1 MLKKDFFK
9 KPFVVFTF
17 STTAVCLIGYANVKI
32 YQQKQ
37 LKLAEFKNKEPAAAQ
52 RGLASDTGYRFG
64 GSCDSQG
71 SWTKQALSQ
80 TAVIRDVVNTLKD
93 DPNCK
98 GIEAAVGSLRT
109 AENYNQETDREGV
122 STAGWDSLPGEM
134 KALTN
139 LMGKGGE
146 SNRKDV
152 IQVLM
157 GKTIENT
164 VLSGNI
170 KNLLVRSERTMSTGL
185 NLLNQ
190 TLDVLPSM
198 DKCLSGHPDQALA
211 LFGASLKL
219 TSAFLSSGD
228 TPPGKI
234 GTTIAK
240 LVTFLHDKKYSSILK
255 NLNES
260 EYWMSMSCILETT
273 TEAYCAASDAYDM
286 QKYSLEERN
295 LKKSGDAPLEG
306 YYILVRELPIIT
318 NWLQKV
324 QLGVQPRRKAD
335 VAYTSETLDSYNEF
349 KKTQLEL
356 MVTYAE
362 QMDLVAAAKTQDE
375 KMQRVYEMVMKLN
388 RQITGGSG
396 QNFFTS
402 GMAEIKIPFYLI
414 GRNAVPTEVSGAG
427 GEGMRQKMSTSEYL
441 QQGGNYVAEFH
452 SPDALASRIG
462 ENLKSLINTASDS
475 AGEYFQARTIVDPAN
490 LVDESVTSQNLT
502 VYKSLKNVSA
512 YLDKLIE
519 RSAANKTNKIQ
530 LKNMIETKLRIDEVV
545 ESYDV
550 IDKIVDKYLADMK
563 TNKNKARNEIAE
575 DKELAQAYENIINTA
590 YKNFNVLRQND
601 TYLTTRLSTFVRKDY
616 MDRVSTGVDM
626 TEHQRQLMVV
636 AGKNLVDRVGSVNQ
650 MEPEA
655 VRLDLSTAQ
664 VINSRNI
671 DAVEQLFRQQF
682 VGMIA
687 KVKDVAEGKSSDT
700 GSLTRSSLA
709 RLYEDSKKKKKSTFA
724 DWLMSLNPLTP
735 STPVRMAINYYANKD
750 KYPIDFFSSGKIK
763 SEEDI
768 FKSFSLF
775 HAKLCAQSL
784 AFQNKKDFYSVCD
797 GVVLEPLGA
806 APEDK
811 AALSVDFTLNSNN
824 GFTADR
830 VSQFGGREEVLA
842 HTSKD
847 VQRIWRARN
856 ICAYRNFRSKN
867 YAYWL
872 VKSFGDKARE
882 VRENMSTDNK

>member
-1 MLKKDFFK
+1 MFKKDFLK
-9 KPFVVFTF
+9 KPVVVFTF
-17 STTAVCLIGYANVKI
+17 STMAVCLIGYANVKI

-37 LKLAEFKNKEPAAAQ
+37 LKLAEFKQKKLKPERA
-52 RGLASDTGYRFG
+52 LASDSGYRFG

-80 TAVIRDVVNTLKD
+80 TAVIRDIINTLKD

-98 GIEAAVGSLRT
+98 GIEAAVGSLKT
-109 AENYNQETDREGV
+109 AENYNQDTDREGI
-122 STAGWDSLPGEM
+122 SAAGWDSLPGEM
-134 KALTN
+134 KALTS

-170 KNLLVRSERTMSTGL
+170 KNLMVRSERTMSTGL
-185 NLLNQ
+185 TLLNQ

-228 TPPGKI
+228 TPLGKM
-234 GTTIAK
+234 GTTVAK
-240 LVTFLHDKKYSSILK
+240 LVTYLQNKKYSGILK
-255 NLNES
+255 GLNES

-286 QKYSLEERN
+286 QQYSMEE
-295 LKKSGDAPLEG
+295 KSLQKTGDAPLEG

-335 VAYTSETLDSYNEF
+335 VAYTTETLDNYNDF
-349 KKTQLEL
+349 KKTQLDL

-362 QMDLVAAAKTQDE
+362 QMDLVTAAKTQDE
-375 KMQRVYEMVMKLN
+375 KMQRVYDMVIKLN

-414 GRNAVPTEVSGAG
+414 GINAVPVEVSGAG
-427 GEGMRQKMSTSEYL
+427 GTNMRQRMSTAEYL
-441 QQGGNYVAEFH
+441 QQGGAYLPVFH

-502 VYKSLKNVSA
+502 VYKSLKNVSN

-519 RSAANKTNKIQ
+519 KSAANRTNKIQ
-530 LKNMIETKLRIDEVV
+530 IKNMIETKLRIDEVV
-545 ESYDV
+545 EKYDV
-550 IDKIVDKYLADMK
+550 IDKIVDGYLADLK
-563 TNKNKARNEIAE
+563 TDKTKVRNAIAE
-575 DKELAQAYENIINTA
+575 DKELTQAYEDIINTA

-616 MDRVSTGVDM
+616 MDRVSSGVDM
-626 TEHQRQLMVV
+626 TEHQRQLMIV
-636 AGKNLVDRVGSVNQ
+636 AGKNLVDRVGAVNQ
-650 MEPEA
+650 LDPEG
-655 VRLDLSTAQ
+655 VRADLSTAQ
-664 VINSRNI
+664 VVNSKNIN
-671 DAVEQLFRQQF
+671 AVEQLFRAQF

-687 KVKDVAEGKSSDT
+687 RIKDIAEGNPNDK
-700 GSLTRSSLA
+700 GSLSRSSLR
-709 RLYEDSKKKKKSTFA
+709 RLYADSKIHKESLFV
-724 DWLMSLNPLTP
+724 DWILSLNPLTP
-735 STPVRMAINYYANKD
+735 STPMRMAINYYANKD
-750 KYPIDFFSSGKIK
+750 KYPIEFFSSGKIK

-768 FKSFSLF
+768 FKSFKLF
-775 HAKLCAQSL
+775 HAKLCAQAL
-784 AFQNKKDFYSVCD
+784 AFQNKKDFYDVCD

-811 AALSVDFTLNSNN
+811 AGLSVNFTLNTSH
-824 GFTADR
+824 GLSPRT
-830 VSQFGGREEVLA
+830 VQELGGREEVLA
-842 HTSKD
+842 HSSKD
-847 VQRIWRARN
+847 VSRIWRARN

-872 VKSFGDKARE
+872 VKSFGEKARE
-882 VRENMSTDNK
+882 VKENMSLGNK